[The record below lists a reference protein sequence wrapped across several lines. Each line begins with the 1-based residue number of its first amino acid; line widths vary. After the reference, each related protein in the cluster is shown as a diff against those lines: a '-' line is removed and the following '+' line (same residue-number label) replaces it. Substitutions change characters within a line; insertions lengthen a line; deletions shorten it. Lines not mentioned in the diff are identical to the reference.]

1 MMKAIKMYW
10 NNTTLIYKITA
21 LLLLPLVVIFTSRI
35 PVLSVSD
42 GSHPEFSVIGFGIL
56 IGYILLEV
64 FTDGWNFSGI
74 YGKEFRGIEL
84 VKASTNGMKLYGQML
99 IVDGVRR
106 CLYFGILAG
115 ICMRSVASGVIMG
128 AVATFVI
135 IGSRFF
141 AGYVS
146 NLLFSYLAPV
156 LAVILVFCL
165 YEGNLILQWGVA
177 LLLAI
182 IATILEAR
190 LAVRRMER
198 SYYDRED

>member
-1 MMKAIKMYW
+1 M
-10 NNTTLIYKITA
+10 
-21 LLLLPLVVIFTSRI
+21 
-35 PVLSVSD
+35 
-42 GSHPEFSVIGFGIL
+42 
-56 IGYILLEV
+56 
-64 FTDGWNFSGI
+64 
-74 YGKEFRGIEL
+74 
-84 VKASTNGMKLYGQML
+84 KASTHGMKLYGQML

>member
-1 MMKAIKMYW
+1 MKAIKMYW

-21 LLLLPLVVIFTSRI
+21 LLLIPLVVIFTSRI

-42 GSHPEFSVIGFGIL
+42 GSDPEFSVIGFGIL
-56 IGYILLEV
+56 IGYIWLEV

-115 ICMRSVASGVIMG
+115 ICMRSVASGVIK
-128 AVATFVI
+128 
-135 IGSRFF
+135 IGR
-141 AGYVS
+141 AHV
-146 NLLFSYLAPV
+146 
-156 LAVILVFCL
+156 
-165 YEGNLILQWGVA
+165 
-177 LLLAI
+177 
-182 IATILEAR
+182 
-190 LAVRRMER
+190 
-198 SYYDRED
+198 

>member
-1 MMKAIKMYW
+1 M
-10 NNTTLIYKITA
+10 
-21 LLLLPLVVIFTSRI
+21 
-35 PVLSVSD
+35 
-42 GSHPEFSVIGFGIL
+42 IGFGIL

-64 FTDGWNFSGI
+64 FTDSWNFSGI

-115 ICMRSVASGVIMG
+115 ICMCSVASGVIMG
-128 AVATFVI
+128 AVATFAI

>member
-1 MMKAIKMYW
+1 MKAIKMYW
-10 NNTTLIYKITA
+10 NNTTLIYKIIA
-21 LLLLPLVVIFTSRI
+21 LLFLPLVVVLTSRI
-35 PVLSVSD
+35 PILAAPD
-42 GSHPEFSVIGFGIL
+42 GSDSEFSVISFGLL

-64 FTDGWNFSGI
+64 FTDGWNFGGI

-84 VKASTNGMKLYGQML
+84 VKASTKGMKLYGQML

>member
-1 MMKAIKMYW
+1 M
-10 NNTTLIYKITA
+10 
-21 LLLLPLVVIFTSRI
+21 
-35 PVLSVSD
+35 
-42 GSHPEFSVIGFGIL
+42 
-56 IGYILLEV
+56 
-64 FTDGWNFSGI
+64 
-74 YGKEFRGIEL
+74 
-84 VKASTNGMKLYGQML
+84 KASTNGMKLYGQML

-115 ICMRSVASGVIMG
+115 ICMCSVASGVIMG
-128 AVATFVI
+128 AVATFAI